1 MVAAGFIDHIAI
13 RADMSPHPLE
23 TGRKPTRAIDVPYLT
38 LFPSHIKRDDD
49 DKAVYIHPSSPLA
62 HISPQEC
69 PEYIVYSYLQRAAPA
84 AATPEKIPKTR
95 MHALT
100 DITGGQLAALAK
112 GTPLLHY
119 GKPIKE
125 VMPKTKGE
133 GDTKIR
139 ECWVIPYLRAEGTA
153 GIGWP
158 LPARKVT
165 QKKIPSRGW
174 IVE

>member
-13 RADMSPHPLE
+13 RADMSPNPPDVR
-23 TGRKPTRAIDVPYLT
+23 RKPTRAIDVPYFT
-38 LFPSHIKRDDD
+38 LFPSHLQGGEAE
-49 DKAVYIHPSSPLA
+49 KAVYMHPSSPLA

-69 PEYIVYSYLQRAAPA
+69 PEYIVYSYLQKPAPSP
-84 AATPEKIPKTR
+84 ATPNKIPRTR
-95 MHALT
+95 MHSLT

-112 GTPLLHY
+112 GTPLISY

-125 VMPKTKGE
+125 VMPKTKSE
-133 GDTKIR
+133 GLANER
-139 ECWVIPYLRAEGTA
+139 ECWVIPYLRVEGSG

-165 QKKIPSRGW
+165 QKKIPGRGW
-174 IVE
+174 VVE